1 MNPLQLAI
9 AHGTKLAILVVIV
22 GILARRRQRECRS
35 FLVYLVVIAICNT
48 LVSFWPETFYFH
60 SFYIRKQVA
69 YDILKLVIALEL
81 GYAAFRS
88 FPGALPAVRIVVL
101 AVLVASTWFIADSA
115 AIETDRLPW
124 HRPVVM
130 GTLWLYTAVAAL
142 VLWFR
147 IPVTFWHR
155 AILMGFAPYLAFFT
169 FLGGFLA
176 SHGWD
181 AAPLFNAIEPPAYLL
196 VMSIWGVAAWRR
208 EEEYVVAPEVAAR
221 LRLEAV

>member
-1 MNPLQLAI
+1 MTPLGLAI
-9 AHGTKLAILVVIV
+9 AHGTKIALLVVIV

-35 FLVYLVVIAICNT
+35 FLVYLAVIAICNT
-48 LVSFWPETFYFH
+48 LVSFWPETFYFE

-69 YDILKLVIALEL
+69 YDILKLIIALEL
-81 GYAAFRS
+81 AYAAFRS
-88 FPGALPAVRIVVL
+88 FPGALPAVRKVVL
-101 AVLVASTWFIADSA
+101 GVLVVSTVFIADSA
-115 AIETDRLPW
+115 AVATAQLPW

-130 GTLWLYTAVAAL
+130 GTLWLYTAIAAL

-147 IPVTFWHR
+147 IPVTNWHR

-176 SHGWD
+176 RNGWD
-181 AAPLFNAIEPPAYLL
+181 ALPLFNAIEPPAYLL
-196 VMSIWGVAAWRR
+196 MMSFWGVAAWRR
-208 EEEYVVAPEVAAR
+208 EEEYAVAPEVAAR